1 MLGRALLVHQPV
13 VLPGPVRLRD
23 WRPVCPEGE
32 LRSISLHWTAHD
44 YEAVFP
50 AYHFCLRGV
59 SEIMVVQTHDLRAN
73 MRDLRSDPSRPYA
86 AHTLGRNSW
95 SIGLAVC
102 GMADALPSD
111 FGPYPLVA
119 AQIDALCVV
128 ARTLAD
134 AYGIAID
141 AIRTHAEAALED
153 GYYGD
158 DGEETRWDIAR
169 LAARPEPLE
178 EREATLTGDALRA
191 KIAAVR

>member
-1 MLGRALLVHQPV
+1 MHQPV
-13 VLPGPVRLRD
+13 VLPEPVRLRD
-23 WRPVCPEGE
+23 WRPVCPAGE

-50 AYHFCLRGV
+50 VYHFCLRGV
-59 SEIMVVQTHDLRAN
+59 SDVVVVQTHDLRAN
-73 MRDLRSDPSRPYA
+73 MRDLRRDPASPYA

-102 GMADALPSD
+102 GMADARPSD
-111 FGPYPLVA
+111 FGRYPLAA

-134 AYGIAID
+134 AYHIPLA

-153 GYYGD
+153 GYFGAD
-158 DGEETRWDIAR
+158 DDDLRWDIAR
-169 LAARPEPLE
+169 LEPRPEPLAD
-178 EREATLTGDALRA
+178 REATATGDRLRA
-191 KIAAVR
+191 RIAAVR

>member
-1 MLGRALLVHQPV
+1 
-13 VLPGPVRLRD
+13 
-23 WRPVCPEGE
+23 

-59 SEIMVVQTHDLRAN
+59 SDVMVVQTHDLRAN
-73 MRDLRSDPSRPYA
+73 MRDLRRDPSRPYA

-102 GMADALPSD
+102 GMAGAEPVD
-111 FGPYPLVA
+111 FGRYPLA
-119 AQIDALCVV
+119 PAQIDALCVV

-134 AYGIAID
+134 AYRIPLA

-153 GYYGD
+153 GYFGAGSD
-158 DGEETRWDIAR
+158 ESRWDIAR
-169 LAARPEPLE
+169 LEPRPQPLE
-178 EREATLTGDALRA
+178 AREAIATGNELRA
-191 KIAAVR
+191 RIAAVR